1 MILLRRALLFL
12 AFFVFVCPCQLR
24 AETLPDRRPAMI
36 GSGAGS
42 LVDLINVNALFEKG
56 QRDAW
61 VMFQCIVAPDGIVYR
76 KNFFIGSP
84 DSGLL
89 KNEIRRRILQSRFI
103 PAVNNHKRTYAW
115 FAGTALFVVTNGQP
129 HLRLYAHQDLDEIR
143 RGTDF
148 VAPQMIHVPNY
159 PFTNFPDYPSAA
171 TRAEMGGVLK
181 LRHSVDVNGKTTGVE
196 IISERPSGYGFG
208 EYMKKA
214 LLRVPFLPGYRNGK
228 PTATSYTYITWFGQ
242 TIGW

>member
-1 MILLRRALLFL
+1 
-12 AFFVFVCPCQLR
+12 
-24 AETLPDRRPAMI
+24 MI

-196 IISERPSGYGFG
+196 IISETSIRLWIRRVYEESVTACPVLAGLSQWQTDRDELHVY
-208 EYMKKA
+208 YMVWSNDRMVSRGSSELNQLA
-214 LLRVPFLPGYRNGK
+214 ANRNRCPG
-228 PTATSYTYITWFGQ
+228 
-242 TIGW
+242 